1 MRDGG
6 FMSKALEVLSAAAL
20 VVIAG
25 TAVWVHVLKPSPQ
38 GAPAPADTV
47 NLTVPLLNETRLFGV
62 SRTAVV
68 EFTDYECPF
77 CQEYATTVLPTV
89 RNADVSYFSINLP
102 LPMHPQAEGAAIAA
116 ICAAQ
121 QRGLN
126 GMHRKLFSGP
136 LNPTQYSAY
145 ATEVGLDAVTF
156 ERCRTEAGAKAS
168 VDAHKQ
174 IARKLN
180 VRSTP
185 SLFLGA
191 IEGDS
196 IRLTRRV
203 NWKSLEA
210 ELKTWRPKT

>member
-1 MRDGG
+1 MK
-6 FMSKALEVLSAAAL
+6 SWLEMTLGVVSTMAL

-25 TAVWVHVLKPSPQ
+25 AAVWVHVLKPTPQ
-38 GAPAPADTV
+38 GAPQPAETV

-77 CQEYATTVLPTV
+77 CQEYATTVLPAV

-116 ICAAQ
+116 VCAAQ

-136 LNPTQYSAY
+136 LNPAQYSTY
-145 ATEVGLDAVTF
+145 ATEIGLEAERF
-156 ERCRTEAGAKAS
+156 ERCRSEAGSKAS